1 MRIVSLS
8 IRNFKSIKSIEIND
22 IESAFIIVGKNSVGK
37 TVILDAIRAAAGQ
50 YAIKKEDFN
59 TAGSNI
65 EIGVRLEITRADL
78 ALLNKYGVVSHYKR
92 YTAWEKDFKS
102 KLPSYA
108 VESEDS
114 EGVLSFTYI
123 ANAEGKIRYFDGFKK
138 DNRYIPEVFPTLH
151 FISHERE
158 LTELQRDIF
167 LGDRE
172 LKLLSDGNCMFDVGK
187 KCDNCFQCIGM
198 IENKKASELS
208 IFEAARLFQYK
219 LTRLDM
225 QDFLE
230 RLNNNFIKNGGRDRL
245 ILKVDD
251 TLMRNAIPQVYV
263 ENEAQ
268 GFTNT
273 IAEMGEGLK
282 SMYILSLLETYA
294 EDEDR
299 IPCIIMI
306 EDPESY
312 LHPQLQKNAGGI
324 LYKLSK
330 KNQVIFSTHSPNM
343 IFNFNS
349 RQIKQ
354 VYIGDEGY
362 TQVREKPDIDRILN
376 DLGYSANDLMNVS
389 FVFFV
394 EGKQDESRLPLLLR
408 KYYGETYDEDGQ
420 LRRVAII
427 ATNSCTNI
435 KTYANLKYINKLY
448 IKDQFLMIRDG
459 DAKDADELKR
469 QLCGYY
475 RERGKAD
482 KGNLPRVTEKNV
494 LILKYYSFENY
505 FLDPE
510 IMTRI
515 GVVKSVD
522 QFYDILY
529 SKYREYLFKLKSMKN
544 MCERLG
550 ITIDSRED
558 IIANMENIRMYVRG
572 HNLYDIFYGRYKGE
586 CEREILNRYIEEAD
600 RDAFKDILD
609 AIDSFVYFENKK
621 TDSSEA

>member
-1 MRIVSLS
+1 
-8 IRNFKSIKSIEIND
+8 
-22 IESAFIIVGKNSVGK
+22 
-37 TVILDAIRAAAGQ
+37 
-50 YAIKKEDFN
+50 
-59 TAGSNI
+59 
-65 EIGVRLEITRADL
+65 
-78 ALLNKYGVVSHYKR
+78 
-92 YTAWEKDFKS
+92 
-102 KLPSYA
+102 
-108 VESEDS
+108 
-114 EGVLSFTYI
+114 
-123 ANAEGKIRYFDGFKK
+123 
-138 DNRYIPEVFPTLH
+138 
-151 FISHERE
+151 
-158 LTELQRDIF
+158 
-167 LGDRE
+167 
-172 LKLLSDGNCMFDVGK
+172 
-187 KCDNCFQCIGM
+187 
-198 IENKKASELS
+198 
-208 IFEAARLFQYK
+208 
-219 LTRLDM
+219 
-225 QDFLE
+225 
-230 RLNNNFIKNGGRDRL
+230 
-245 ILKVDD
+245 
-251 TLMRNAIPQVYV
+251 
-263 ENEAQ
+263 
-268 GFTNT
+268 
-273 IAEMGEGLK
+273 
-282 SMYILSLLETYA
+282 MYILSLLETYA
-294 EDEDR
+294 EDEDK

-312 LHPQLQKNAGGI
+312 LHPQLQKSAGEI

-354 VYIGDEGY
+354 VYIDNDGY

-408 KYYGETYDEDGQ
+408 KYYAETYDEDGQ

-475 RERGKAD
+475 RDRGKAD

-505 FLDPE
+505 FLDPN
-510 IMTRI
+510 IMAKI
-515 GVVKSVD
+515 GVVKSAD

-529 SKYREYLFKLKSMKN
+529 AKYKEYLFKLKSMKN
-544 MCERLG
+544 MCERLNL
-550 ITIDSRED
+550 TIESRED
-558 IIANMENIRMYVRG
+558 IIDNMENIRIYVRG

-586 CEREILNRYIEEAD
+586 KERDILNRYIEEAD
-600 RDAFKDILD
+600 RDTFKDILD

-621 TDSSEA
+621 TDSSE

>member
-1 MRIVSLS
+1 
-8 IRNFKSIKSIEIND
+8 
-22 IESAFIIVGKNSVGK
+22 
-37 TVILDAIRAAAGQ
+37 
-50 YAIKKEDFN
+50 
-59 TAGSNI
+59 
-65 EIGVRLEITRADL
+65 
-78 ALLNKYGVVSHYKR
+78 
-92 YTAWEKDFKS
+92 
-102 KLPSYA
+102 
-108 VESEDS
+108 
-114 EGVLSFTYI
+114 
-123 ANAEGKIRYFDGFKK
+123 
-138 DNRYIPEVFPTLH
+138 
-151 FISHERE
+151 
-158 LTELQRDIF
+158 
-167 LGDRE
+167 
-172 LKLLSDGNCMFDVGK
+172 
-187 KCDNCFQCIGM
+187 M

-208 IFEAARLFQYK
+208 IFESARLFQYK

-330 KNQVIFSTHSPNM
+330 KNQVIFSTHSP
-343 IFNFNS
+343 NFNS

-522 QFYDILY
+522 RFYDILY

-558 IIANMENIRMYVRG
+558 IIANMENIRIYVRG

-586 CEREILNRYIEEAD
+586 REREILNRYIEEAD

>member
-8 IRNFKSIKSIEIND
+8 IRNFKSIRSIEIND
-22 IESAFIIVGKNSVGK
+22 IESAFIVVGKNSVGK
-37 TVILDAIRAAAGQ
+37 TVILDAIRAVAGQ
-50 YAIKKEDFN
+50 YTVKKQDFN

-65 EIGVRLEITRADL
+65 EIGVRLELTQADL
-78 ALLNKYGVVSHYKR
+78 TLLNRYGVVSHYKR
-92 YTAWEKDFKS
+92 YSAWEKDFRA
-102 KLPSYA
+102 KLPSY
-108 VESEDS
+108 VKEQQDS
-114 EGVLSFTYI
+114 EGVLSFTFI
-123 ANAEGKIRYFDGFKK
+123 ANAEGKIRYFDGVKK
-138 DNRYIPEVFPTLH
+138 DNRHIPEVFPTLH
-151 FISHERE
+151 FISHDRE
-158 LTELQRDIF
+158 LEALQRDIF
-167 LGDRE
+167 LGSKE
-172 LKLLSDGNCMFDVGK
+172 LKLLSDGNCMFDAGK

-225 QDFLE
+225 QNFLE

-245 ILKVDD
+245 CLKVDD
-251 TLMRNAIPQVYV
+251 ELMKNAIPQVYV
-263 ENEAQ
+263 ENETQ

-273 IAEMGEGLK
+273 ISEMGEGLK

-294 EDEDR
+294 DDEDR
-299 IPCIIMI
+299 VPCIIMI

-312 LHPQLQKNAGGI
+312 LHPQLQKNAGEI

-354 VYIGDEGY
+354 VYMDNEGY
-362 TQVREKPDIDRILN
+362 TQVREKPDIDRILS

-408 KYYGETYDEDGQ
+408 KYYSETYDEDGQ

-435 KTYANLKYINKLY
+435 KTYANLKYINKIY

-459 DAKDADELKR
+459 DAKDADR
-469 QLCGYY
+469 
-475 RERGKAD
+475 
-482 KGNLPRVTEKNV
+482 
-494 LILKYYSFENY
+494 
-505 FLDPE
+505 
-510 IMTRI
+510 
-515 GVVKSVD
+515 
-522 QFYDILY
+522 
-529 SKYREYLFKLKSMKN
+529 
-544 MCERLG
+544 
-550 ITIDSRED
+550 
-558 IIANMENIRMYVRG
+558 
-572 HNLYDIFYGRYKGE
+572 
-586 CEREILNRYIEEAD
+586 
-600 RDAFKDILD
+600 
-609 AIDSFVYFENKK
+609 
-621 TDSSEA
+621 

>member
-1 MRIVSLS
+1 MRIVSLTVK
-8 IRNFKSIKSIEIND
+8 NFKSIKSISIND

-37 TVILDAIRAAAGQ
+37 TVILDAIRAVAGQ
-50 YAIKKEDFN
+50 YTVKKQDFN
-59 TAGSNI
+59 TQGSNV
-65 EIGVRLEITRADL
+65 EIGVRLEITQVDL
-78 ALLNKYGVVSHYKR
+78 TLLNKYGVVSHYKR
-92 YTAWEKDFKS
+92 YTAWEKDFYS
-102 KLPSYA
+102 KLPSYKN
-108 VESEDS
+108 
-114 EGVLSFTYI
+114 GVLEFTFI
-123 ANAEGKIRYFDGFKK
+123 ANAEGKVRYFDGVKK
-138 DNRYIPEVFPTLH
+138 DNRYIREVFPTLH
-151 FISHERE
+151 FISHDRE
-158 LTELQRDIF
+158 LEALQRDIF
-167 LGDRE
+167 LGNKE
-172 LKLLSDGNCMFDVGK
+172 LKLLSDGNCMFDAGK

-208 IFEAARLFQYK
+208 LFESARLFQYR

-230 RLNNNFIKNGGRDRL
+230 RLNSNFIKNGGRDRL
-245 ILKVDD
+245 RLKVDD
-251 TLMRNAIPQVYV
+251 ALMHNAIPQIYV

-273 IAEMGEGLK
+273 VSEMGEGLK

-294 EDEDR
+294 DDEDR

-312 LHPQLQKNAGGI
+312 LHPQLQKSAGEI
-324 LYKLSK
+324 LYRLSK

-354 VYIGDEGY
+354 VYRDDEGY
-362 TQVREKPDIDRILN
+362 TQVREKPDIDRILS

-394 EGKQDESRLPLLLR
+394 EGKQDESRLPLLLK
-408 KYYGETYDEDGQ
+408 KYYSETYDEDGQ
-420 LRRVAII
+420 LKRVAII

-475 RERGKAD
+475 RNRAQED

-505 FLDPE
+505 FLQPE
-510 IMTRI
+510 IMAKI
-515 GVVKSVD
+515 GVVRSVD

-529 SKYREYLFKLKSMKN
+529 SKYREYLYKLSSMKR
-544 MCERLG
+544 MCEKLN
-550 ITIDSRED
+550 IKIESRQD
-558 IIANMENIRMYVRG
+558 IIDNMENIRIYVRG
-572 HNLYDIFYGRYKGE
+572 HNLYDIFYGRYKGDK
-586 CEREILNRYIEEAD
+586 ERQILNRYIEEAD
-600 RDAFKDILD
+600 RDTFKDILD

-621 TDSSEA
+621 TDSTEA